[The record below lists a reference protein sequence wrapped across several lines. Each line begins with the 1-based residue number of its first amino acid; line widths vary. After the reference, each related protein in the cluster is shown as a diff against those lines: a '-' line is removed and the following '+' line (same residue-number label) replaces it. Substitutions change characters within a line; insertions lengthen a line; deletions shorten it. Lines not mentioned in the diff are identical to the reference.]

1 MLPFPAALPLSRQ
14 GLDYSAGVIRRHRRQ
29 IGSPRHKVN
38 PVPARAETAGD
49 LPLICLAEPRAPG
62 RWLLG
67 SGHSEVM
74 SKVGGKLAVIEY
86 GLLYGVTQALGH
98 AGEDPESEFAHGAWA
113 GP

>member
-38 PVPARAETAGD
+38 PVPARAE
-49 LPLICLAEPRAPG
+49 LPVICRLFALPS
-62 RWLLG
+62 LG
-67 SGHSEVM
+67 YLVDRCWDRDTVM

-86 GLLYGVTQALGH
+86 GLLYGVTQAPGH
-98 AGEDPESEFAHGAWA
+98 AGEDPESEFAHGAWT